1 MFGDS
6 MLDVGNNN
14 HLPGEE
20 VPGADKPYYGVDLP
34 GSDKPTGRLSNGYN
48 VADFVVTFFF
58 CYFGIS
64 MYIPPIS
71 LKNVFLHQRAGL
83 REEPAGLFGA
93 QSTQMPD
100 HECHV

>member
-34 GSDKPTGRLSNGYN
+34 GSGKPTGRLSNGYN

-71 LKNVFLHQRAGL
+71 LKKCISASKSWASRRARWL
-83 REEPAGLFGA
+83 IWCSKHANA
-93 QSTQMPD
+93 
-100 HECHV
+100 